1 MFCRRENSSSD
12 HRRSSTHK
20 RKHKLNTP
28 PPTIGTSKAV
38 NYHKNIKQTLQ
49 CIALLGSVRFNQAN
63 VVDILSYLFL
73 CDAHKYPSCS
83 VSFLVLSASFSHSV
97 FCVRL
102 YSSDP
107 CDLHGVYMWFL
118 FLFFDG
124 VVVVPVCLIF
134 IATIPMK
141 HKLLCS
147 FPLPTNI

>member
-1 MFCRRENSSSD
+1 MFWRRENSSSD

-20 RKHKLNTP
+20 NVNT

-83 VSFLVLSASFSHSV
+83 VSFLVLSGSLSHSV
-97 FCVRL
+97 FVFSTLFKWSLWFARR
-102 YSSDP
+102 
-107 CDLHGVYMWFL
+107 VYVIFVSFL
-118 FLFFDG
+118 FDG